1 MIYIVW
7 YKYAGITEAEKANF
21 PVFNRAVR
29 GSRNVTFHRFVLIGG
44 ENSQRVLERKH
55 WQFVQNSG
63 GIT

>member
-44 ENSQRVLERKH
+44 EKLAESARA
-55 WQFVQNSG
+55 
-63 GIT
+63 